1 MSIDPNSTKVLL
13 AIVAVLAAL
22 VGGSLVAIKK
32 SKKRSNK
39 VRQENITISG
49 TGKVVGGDDNSKNN

>member
-1 MSIDPNSTKVLL
+1 MSIDPNSTKVIL
-13 AIVAVLAAL
+13 AIVAAVAAL

-32 SKKRSNK
+32 TKKRSNS

-49 TGKVVGGDDNSKNN
+49 TGKVVGGDDNSTNN